1 MNDVA
6 HEVLVESSGLVTS
19 VDAVA
24 RREWDSRRAI
34 ERPTSRP
41 PIGMYRFI
49 TFGGCAVV
57 SDEGEVRGAAT
68 QQRRLALLAVLARA
82 GDRGV
87 SRTRLLQLFWPD
99 EADEERRRKA
109 LAQALYALRRD
120 LGDESVITGTQDLKL
135 DGELLPHDVGLFAE
149 HLKQGR
155 HADAVALYTGP
166 FLGGFHLAGAPA
178 FERWAEEERRV
189 LERDYLRA
197 LEALSEAAE
206 RAGRTGDAVQWRR
219 KAAAVDPLD
228 SRATLA
234 LMRALV
240 AHGDVTTAIRQ
251 AAIHEALIQDE
262 LELPPDREVVAY
274 ARQLK
279 EQQTAIAEK
288 PEAIAQEQQTAIA
301 ALPKAIA
308 PEAVEQER
316 QHESEIEAVADVAVA
331 DAAVAG
337 PTEAQRN
344 AYASLPSQGWRASSF
359 AISRRSLALLVVL
372 MIAVVAAAFQV
383 RDFLH
388 HRRSGVAA
396 DSLRLF
402 AVGRIMDFREQPAT
416 PAGALTDLL
425 ATSLARIDGLQVLSN
440 ARMLEI
446 NARLGGSESRDVS
459 REAAHHAGA
468 TDLLE
473 GGIQPLGNGRMLL
486 DLRRV
491 SVENGAIVGAWRFE
505 GEDLFALVTSA
516 TTELA
521 RAVGRPSL
529 AGDSSSMPT
538 RSLVAYRFYEEGLR
552 AFSRSDLASAEQ
564 LLSAAVKED
573 SLFAMAAFKLYQ
585 TRALRGVFQ
594 PNEVLARVVQLARGA
609 SDRDRLMITAYW
621 AFTTARPELQALA
634 DTLAIRYPG
643 EPDGAYYQAVARLQ
657 DGDSPAAI
665 VSLKRVL
672 ALDSLSGSATPYC
685 RACDAM
691 ESLVFAYQSLD
702 SASAAERAAREWVGA
717 QPESARAWTVLAAFL
732 LHMDRVSE
740 ANEANQRATRLTGD
754 GGTANV
760 LFPVVV
766 YLHAGQ
772 LDDAERALDDAA
784 RRGAATGSVMDLRI
798 ILRHLQGRLSDA
810 ERLAQEWLRPVPR
823 AQRGDNVG
831 RVVDWRRAVM
841 WQQRG
846 DGNRSMAL
854 WDSLSRFSAGDADPG
869 QDARLNV
876 QRWAVAT
883 SVAAAAQRADVAK
896 RWADSSEAW
905 STRAP
910 TRRDPRTAMWA
921 RGMAL
926 AAAGDTAGAIV
937 TLQQAM
943 YWPAFG
949 LPRLNADLAR
959 LLLARGRYAEAIP
972 VARGALRAPF
982 DLRSSVADFTT
993 SRMLLARAFEGAG
1006 QRDSALVHWR
1016 VVQRSWRGADAP
1028 LRVWADSAARR
1039 N

>member
-1 MNDVA
+1 MSDTMVA
-6 HEVLVESSGLVTS
+6 SSAETFT
-19 VDAVA
+19 
-24 RREWDSRRAI
+24 RREWDSRRAAAG
-34 ERPTSRP
+34 PTSRP

-120 LGDESVITGTQDLKL
+120 LGDEQVIAGTQDVRL
-135 DGELLPHDVGLFAE
+135 DSELLPHDVGLFAE
-149 HLKQGR
+149 HLRQGR

-206 RAGRTGDAVQWRR
+206 RAGQTADAVRWRR

-234 LMRALV
+234 LMQALV
-240 AHGDVTTAIRQ
+240 ANGEVTAAIRQ
-251 AAIHEALIQDE
+251 AAIHETLIQEE

-274 ARQLK
+274 AKRLK
-279 EQQTAIAEK
+279 EQPTAVVVEKQTA
-288 PEAIAQEQQTAIA
+288 A
-301 ALPKAIA
+301 AVTS
-308 PEAVEQER
+308 EAVT
-316 QHESEIEAVADVAVA
+316 SEAVTAEAETAPAVVEEAETAPAVVAEPIPIVRQEIPKL
-331 DAAVAG
+331 G
-337 PTEAQRN
+337 
-344 AYASLPSQGWRASSF
+344 LPQQGWRVSTF
-359 AISRRSLALLVVL
+359 AVSKGSIAGLLVLLVAVVSAAFWIRDALHERRS
-372 MIAVVAAAFQV
+372 
-383 RDFLH
+383 
-388 HRRSGVAA
+388 SGVVA

-402 AVGRIMDFREQPAT
+402 AVGRIMDFREQPAA

-446 NARLGGSESRDVS
+446 HARLGGSETRDVS

-468 TDLLE
+468 SDLLE

-491 SVENGAIVGAWRFE
+491 SVENGAIIGAWRFE
-505 GEDLFALVTSA
+505 GDDLFALVTSA
-516 TTELA
+516 TAELA
-521 RAVGRPSL
+521 RAVGRGGSV
-529 AGDSSSMPT
+529 GDSASMPT

-552 AFSRSDLASAEQ
+552 AFSRSDLAAAEQ

-594 PNEVLARVVQLARGA
+594 PNEVLARIVELTRSA

-657 DGDSPAAI
+657 DGDSPAAL

-672 ALDSLSGSATPYC
+672 ALDSLTSEATPYC

-702 SASAAERAAREWVGA
+702 SAAAAERVAREWVRA
-717 QPESARAWTVLAAFL
+717 QPESARAWSVLAAYL
-732 LHMDRVSE
+732 LHMDRTDE
-740 ANEANQRATRLTGD
+740 ALEANQRATRLTAD
-754 GGTANV
+754 GGTADV
-760 LFPVVV
+760 LFPVAAL
-766 YLHAGQ
+766 LHAGR
-772 LDDAERALDDAA
+772 LDEAERALDDAA
-784 RRGAATGSVMDLRI
+784 RRGAASMAVMELRI
-798 ILRHLQGRLSDA
+798 ILRHLQGRLADTEA
-810 ERLAQEWLRPVPR
+810 LTQEWLRSVPR

-831 RVVDWRRAVM
+831 RLVDWRRAAL

-846 DGNRSMAL
+846 DATKALAL
-854 WDSLSRFSAGDADPG
+854 WDSLARFPAGDADPG
-869 QDARLNV
+869 QQARLHV
-876 QRWAVAT
+876 QRWAVAA
-883 SVAAAAQRADVAK
+883 SVAAAAQRADYAK
-896 RWADSSEAW
+896 RWADSSEQW
-905 STRAP
+905 SKRAP

-959 LLLARGRYAEAIP
+959 LLLARGRFAEAIP

-982 DLRSSVADFTT
+982 DLRSSVADHTT
-993 SRMLLARAFEGAG
+993 SRLLLAHAFEGAR
-1006 QRDSALVHWR
+1006 QRDSAAVHWR
-1016 VVQRSWRGADAP
+1016 VVQRSWQNADAP
-1028 LRVWADSAARR
+1028 LKAWADSAARR
-1039 N
+1039 SYKSN

>member
-274 ARQLK
+274 AKQLK
-279 EQQTAIAEK
+279 EKQTAIAEQ
-288 PEAIAQEQQTAIA
+288 QE
-301 ALPKAIA
+301 AIA
-308 PEAVEQER
+308 PEAVVSGAKEQVL
-316 QHESEIEAVADVAVA
+316 QSESGSGSDTAVAD
-331 DAAVAG
+331 DEVAG
-337 PTEAQRN
+337 PTEAQLN
-344 AYASLPSQGWRASSF
+344 AYASLPSQGGRASSF

-740 ANEANQRATRLTGD
+740 AIEANQRATRLTGD

-784 RRGAATGSVMDLRI
+784 RRGAAAGSVMDLRI

-854 WDSLSRFSAGDADPG
+854 WDSLSRFPAGDADPG

-876 QRWAVAT
+876 QRWAVAA

>member
-1 MNDVA
+1 MSG
-6 HEVLVESSGLVTS
+6 VLAASSAAAFT
-19 VDAVA
+19 
-24 RREWDSRRAI
+24 RREWDSRRAAAG
-34 ERPTSRP
+34 PTSRP

-120 LGDESVITGTQDLKL
+120 LGDEQVIAGTQDVRL
-135 DGELLPHDVGLFAE
+135 DSELLPHDVGLFAE
-149 HLKQGR
+149 HLRQGR

-206 RAGRTGDAVQWRR
+206 RAGRTADAVQWRR

-234 LMRALV
+234 LMQALV
-240 AHGDVTTAIRQ
+240 ANGDVTAAIRQ
-251 AAIHEALIQDE
+251 AAIHETLIQEE

-274 ARQLK
+274 AKRLK
-279 EQQTAIAEK
+279 EQPIAEQQTAK
-288 PEAIAQEQQTAIA
+288 QQTAA
-301 ALPKAIA
+301 AVTA
-308 PEAVEQER
+308 EAVTT
-316 QHESEIEAVADVAVA
+316 EAVTTVAETASAVVEEAETAPAVVAEPTPLAPPTIPDV
-331 DAAVAG
+331 
-337 PTEAQRN
+337 EA
-344 AYASLPSQGWRASSF
+344 PFQGWRASSF
-359 AISRRSLALLVVL
+359 AISRGSLALLVVL
-372 MIAVVAAAFQV
+372 MVAVVAAAFQV

-388 HRRSGVAA
+388 DRRSAVTA
-396 DSLRLF
+396 DSLRVF
-402 AVGRIMDFREQPAT
+402 AVGRIMDFREQPAA

-446 NARLGGSESRDVS
+446 HARLGGSETRDVS

-468 TDLLE
+468 SDLLE
-473 GGIQPLGNGRMLL
+473 GGIQPLGNGRILL

-491 SVENGAIVGAWRFE
+491 SVENGAIIGAWRFE
-505 GEDLFALVTSA
+505 GDDLFALVTSA
-516 TTELA
+516 TAELA
-521 RAVGRPSL
+521 RAVGRGGSV
-529 AGDSSSMPT
+529 GDSTSMPT

-594 PNEVLARVVQLARGA
+594 PNEVLARIVELARGA

-657 DGDSPAAI
+657 DGDSPGAL

-672 ALDSLSGSATPYC
+672 ALDSLTSEATPYC

-702 SASAAERAAREWVGA
+702 SASAAERVVRDWVKA
-717 QPESARAWTVLAAFL
+717 QPESARAWSALAAYL
-732 LHMDRVSE
+732 LHMDRSDE
-740 ANEANQRATRLTGD
+740 AIEANQRATRLTAD
-754 GGTANV
+754 GGTADV
-760 LFPVVV
+760 LFPVAA
-766 YLHAGQ
+766 YLHAGR
-772 LDDAERALDDAA
+772 LDDAERTLEDAE
-784 RRGAATGSVMDLRI
+784 RRGAASISAMELRI
-798 ILRHLQGRLSDA
+798 ILRHLQGRLA
-810 ERLAQEWLRPVPR
+810 ETETLTQEWLRPVPR

-831 RVVDWRRAVM
+831 RLVDWRRAAL

-846 DGNRSMAL
+846 DATRALAL
-854 WDSLSRFSAGDADPG
+854 WDSLSRFPAGDADPG
-869 QDARLNV
+869 QQARLHV
-876 QRWAVAT
+876 QRWAVAA
-883 SVAAAAQRADVAK
+883 SVAAAAQRADYAK
-896 RWADSSEAW
+896 RWADSSEQW
-905 STRAP
+905 SKQAP

-982 DLRSSVADFTT
+982 DLRSSVADHTT
-993 SRMLLARAFEGAG
+993 SRLLLARAFEGAG
-1006 QRDSALVHWR
+1006 QRDSAAAHWR
-1016 VVQRSWRGADAP
+1016 VVQRSWRTADAP
-1028 LRVWADSAARR
+1028 LKAWSDSAATR

>member
-24 RREWDSRRAI
+24 RREWDSRRAA
-34 ERPTSRP
+34 ECPTSRP

-82 GDRGV
+82 GERGV

-197 LEALSEAAE
+197 LEALSDAAE

-274 ARQLK
+274 AKQLK
-279 EQQTAIAEK
+279 EKQTAIAEQ
-288 PEAIAQEQQTAIA
+288 QE
-301 ALPKAIA
+301 AIA
-308 PEAVEQER
+308 PEAVVSGAKEQVL
-316 QHESEIEAVADVAVA
+316 QSESESGSGSGSGPDTTIADT
-331 DAAVAG
+331 AVAG
-337 PTEAQRN
+337 PTEAQPN
-344 AYASLPSQGWRASSF
+344 EYASLPSQGWRASSF
-359 AISRRSLALLVVL
+359 AISRGSLALLVVL
-372 MIAVVAAAFQV
+372 MVAVVAAAFQV
-383 RDFLH
+383 RDYLH

-402 AVGRIMDFREQPAT
+402 AVGRIMDFREQPAA

-446 NARLGGSESRDVS
+446 HARIGGSESRDVS
-459 REAAHHAGA
+459 REAAHQAGA

-491 SVENGAIVGAWRFE
+491 SVDNGAIVGAWRFE
-505 GEDLFALVTSA
+505 GDDLFALVTSA

-594 PNEVLARVVQLARGA
+594 PNEVLARVVRLARGA

-740 ANEANQRATRLTGD
+740 AIEANQRATRLTGD

-784 RRGAATGSVMDLRI
+784 RRGAAAGSVMDLRI

-854 WDSLSRFSAGDADPG
+854 WDSLSRFPAGDADPG

-876 QRWAVAT
+876 QRWAVAA

-993 SRMLLARAFEGAG
+993 SRVLLARAFEGAG

>member
-274 ARQLK
+274 AKQLK
-279 EQQTAIAEK
+279 EKQTAIAEQ
-288 PEAIAQEQQTAIA
+288 QE
-301 ALPKAIA
+301 AIA
-308 PEAVEQER
+308 PEAVVSGAKEQVL
-316 QHESEIEAVADVAVA
+316 QSESESGSGSGSGPDTTIADT
-331 DAAVAG
+331 AVAG
-337 PTEAQRN
+337 PTEAQPN
-344 AYASLPSQGWRASSF
+344 EYASLPSQGWRASSF
-359 AISRRSLALLVVL
+359 AISRGSLALLVVL
-372 MIAVVAAAFQV
+372 MVAVVAAAFQV
-383 RDFLH
+383 RDYLH

-402 AVGRIMDFREQPAT
+402 AVGRIMDFREQPAA

-446 NARLGGSESRDVS
+446 HARIGGSESRDVS
-459 REAAHHAGA
+459 REAAHQAGA

-491 SVENGAIVGAWRFE
+491 SVDNGAIVGAWRFE
-505 GEDLFALVTSA
+505 GDDLFALVTSA

-702 SASAAERAAREWVGA
+702 SASAAEQAAREWVGA

-740 ANEANQRATRLTGD
+740 AIEANQRATRLTGD

-876 QRWAVAT
+876 QRWAVAA

-993 SRMLLARAFEGAG
+993 SRVLLARAFEGAG

>member
-19 VDAVA
+19 VAAFA

-34 ERPTSRP
+34 EHPTSRP
-41 PIGMYRFI
+41 TIGMYRFI

-274 ARQLK
+274 AKQLK
-279 EQQTAIAEK
+279 EKQTAIAEQ
-288 PEAIAQEQQTAIA
+288 QE
-301 ALPKAIA
+301 AIA
-308 PEAVEQER
+308 PEAVVSGAKEQVL
-316 QHESEIEAVADVAVA
+316 QSESGSGSDTAVADDEVAE
-331 DAAVAG
+331 
-337 PTEAQRN
+337 PTEAQPN

-505 GEDLFALVTSA
+505 GEDIFALVTSA

-740 ANEANQRATRLTGD
+740 AIEANQRATRLTGD

-846 DGNRSMAL
+846 DVPTSLAL
-854 WDSLSRFSAGDADPG
+854 WDSLSRFRAGDADPG
-869 QDARLNV
+869 QEARLNV
-876 QRWAVAT
+876 QRWAVAA

-993 SRMLLARAFEGAG
+993 SRVLLARAFEGAG

>member
-19 VDAVA
+19 VAAFA

-34 ERPTSRP
+34 EHPTSRP

-68 QQRRLALLAVLARA
+68 QQRRLALLARA

-274 ARQLK
+274 AKQLK
-279 EQQTAIAEK
+279 EKQTAIAEQ
-288 PEAIAQEQQTAIA
+288 QE
-301 ALPKAIA
+301 AIA
-308 PEAVEQER
+308 PEAVVSGAKEQVL
-316 QHESEIEAVADVAVA
+316 QSESGSGSDTAVADDAVA
-331 DAAVAG
+331 E
-337 PTEAQRN
+337 PTEAQPN

-388 HRRSGVAA
+388 HRRSGVAV

-740 ANEANQRATRLTGD
+740 AIEANQRATRLTGD

-854 WDSLSRFSAGDADPG
+854 WDSLSRFPAGDADPG

-876 QRWAVAT
+876 QRWAVAA

-993 SRMLLARAFEGAG
+993 SRVLLARAFEGAG